1 MEEIGIITLSILI
14 VNGLVTY
21 KGLKDSSFLDQ
32 YSFKVHEVLFNKD
45 YKRLVTSGFLHANWT
60 HFLFNMITLYLFSD
74 SLEAIFGIPSFLLIY
89 FGSLIGGN
97 LFVLFVHRNHSDYSA
112 IGASGAV
119 SGLIFASIALFP
131 GMEIGF
137 ILLPIQIP
145 GWLFGIAYVAYSI
158 YGIKSQRDN
167 IGHEAHLGGGVIGL
181 IIAILLNGSI
191 LETNL
196 FPIAL
201 ILVPSLVFLFLLI
214 KMPHLLIVSNPFTKS
229 KGLHSIEDQYNAN
242 KINRQSEIDK
252 ILDKINKKGYENLS
266 KKDQERL
273 KELTK

>member
-1 MEEIGIITLSILI
+1 MEEIGIITLSILV

-32 YSFKVHEVLFNKD
+32 YSFKVDEVLFNKD
-45 YKRLVTSGFLHANWT
+45 YKRLITSGFLHANWT

-97 LFVLFVHRNHSDYSA
+97 LFALYVHRNHSDYSA

-119 SGLIFASIALFP
+119 SGLIFASIVLFP

-181 IIAILLNGSI
+181 IIAILLNASI

-229 KGLHSIEDQYNAN
+229 KGLHSIEDQYNTN
-242 KINRQSEIDK
+242 KINKQSEIDK